1 MFLFIIQS
9 GGFRK
14 LTIFH
19 DYYYVNGMDLITFG
33 KVISFLGENFSFVI
47 IHITNKISDIR
58 ARNHSHNARIKMI
71 FIMARSSKAALRRC
85 LYFSIAP
92 KFRPAVEKLTT
103 PVNKH
108 KGSVNNLW
116 RRRQR
121 RDRIRPPHED

>member
-14 LTIFH
+14 QTIFH

-58 ARNHSHNARIKMI
+58 ARNQSQCPNKNDFHYGSEFK
-71 FIMARSSKAALRRC
+71 SC
-85 LYFSIAP
+85 LEAMPLFLNRAEIP
-92 KFRPAVEKLTT
+92 P
-103 PVNKH
+103 
-108 KGSVNNLW
+108 
-116 RRRQR
+116 RRRKINDPSQ
-121 RDRIRPPHED
+121 